1 MFRHADVIKR
11 IKVGDDVLR
20 IKHQASRIARVVAIA
35 VAGLSI
41 HHGAIAADAW
51 PAKPIKVIVPYT
63 PGGSTDTVSRVVF
76 ERFRKAWASRS
87 SSRTSR
93 APTARWA
100 SAWWPVRRP
109 MATPSCPVLAAYS
122 ANMSLYSKLSYKPT
136 DLAPVA
142 EMAELPLFL
151 FSSKKLPVKTVAEL
165 VDYGKKHPDTL
176 TFGSSGIGS
185 SAHLTGERLAMES
198 KVKMTHIPY
207 NGSAPILPALVSGEI
222 SMAFDPLLVPMPHV
236 KSGKINVLAVASA
249 KRWPSEPNI
258 PTMEESGFPGFVMS
272 SWTGLLAP
280 AGTPQPIIDRMAKE
294 IAAATRN
301 PDVTKKLTELGFIP
315 VGGTP
320 EEFRKLIE
328 RDTSRYGQIVKA
340 GKITLD

>member
-1 MFRHADVIKR
+1 MKSS
-11 IKVGDDVLR
+11 
-20 IKHQASRIARVVAIA
+20 IKHRVARSARSIAIA
-35 VAGLSI
+35 VAGVAAAHTAPTAL
-41 HHGAIAADAW
+41 AADAW

-76 ERFRKAWASRS
+76 EQVSQRLGQPIIIENKPGANSTLGVGVAARS
-87 SSRTSR
+87 
-93 APTARWA
+93 APDGYTFV
-100 SAWWPVRRP
+100 S
-109 MATPSCPVLAAYS
+109 VLAAYS
-122 ANMSLYSKLSYKPT
+122 ANMSLYSKLSYKPA
-136 DLAPVA
+136 DLVPVA

-151 FSSKKLPVKTVAEL
+151 FASKKVPAKTVAEL

-176 TFGSSGIGS
+176 TFGSSGVGS

-198 KVKMTHIPY
+198 KLKLTHVPY
-207 NGSAPILPALVSGEI
+207 NGSAPILPALASGEV
-222 SMAFDPLLVPMPHV
+222 SVAFDPLLVPMPHV

-249 KRWPSEPNI
+249 KRWPGEPNI
-258 PTMEESGFPGFVMS
+258 PTMEEAGFPGFVMS

-280 AGTPQPIIDRMAKE
+280 AGTPQPIVARMARE
-294 IAAATRN
+294 IAAATRS
-301 PDVTKKLTELGFIP
+301 PEVTKKLTDLGFVP

-328 RDTSRYGQIVKA
+328 RDTRRYAEIVKA

>member
-1 MFRHADVIKR
+1 MSLSFKNRAPR
-11 IKVGDDVLR
+11 
-20 IKHQASRIARVVAIA
+20 AARLIA
-35 VAGLSI
+35 VTIAGL
-41 HHGAIAADAW
+41 IAGHTAVAAEAW

-76 ERFRKAWASRS
+76 ESVSKKLGQPIIIENKPGANSTLGVGVAARS
-87 SSRTSR
+87 
-93 APTARWA
+93 
-100 SAWWPVRRP
+100 
-109 MATPSCPVLAAYS
+109 TPDGYTFVSVLAAYS
-122 ANMSLYSKLSYKPT
+122 ANMSLYSKLSYKPA
-136 DLAPVA
+136 DLVPVA

-176 TFGSSGIGS
+176 TFGSSGVGS

-198 KVKMTHIPY
+198 KLRMTHIPY
-207 NGSAPILPALVSGEI
+207 NGSAPILPALVAGEV
-222 SMAFDPLLVPMPHV
+222 SVAFDPLLVPMPHV

-249 KRWPSEPNI
+249 KRWPGEPNI
-258 PTMEESGFPGFVMS
+258 PTMEEAGFPGFVMS

-280 AGTPQPIIDRMAKE
+280 AGTPQPIVARMARE
-294 IAAATRN
+294 IAAATRS
-301 PDVTKKLTELGFIP
+301 PEVAKKLTELGFVP

-320 EEFRKLIE
+320 DEFRKLIE
-328 RDTSRYGQIVKA
+328 RDTARYAEIVKA

>member
-1 MFRHADVIKR
+1 MSLIFKNRAPR
-11 IKVGDDVLR
+11 
-20 IKHQASRIARVVAIA
+20 AARLMAVAIA
-35 VAGLSI
+35 GLIAGHTAVA
-41 HHGAIAADAW
+41 AEAW

-76 ERFRKAWASRS
+76 ESVSKKLGQPIIIENKPGANS
-87 SSRTSR
+87 TLGVGI
-93 APTARWA
+93 TAR
-100 SAWWPVRRP
+100 S
-109 MATPSCPVLAAYS
+109 TPDGYTFVSVLAAYS

-136 DLAPVA
+136 DLVPVA

-176 TFGSSGIGS
+176 TFGSSGVGS

-198 KVKMTHIPY
+198 KLRMTHIPY
-207 NGSAPILPALVSGEI
+207 NGSAPILPALVAGEV
-222 SMAFDPLLVPMPHV
+222 SVAFDPLLVPMPHV

-249 KRWPSEPNI
+249 KRWPGEPNI
-258 PTMEESGFPGFVMS
+258 PTMEEAGFPGFVMS

-280 AGTPQPIIDRMAKE
+280 AGTPQPIVARMARE
-294 IAAATRN
+294 IAAATRS
-301 PDVTKKLTELGFIP
+301 PEVAKKLTELGFVP

-320 EEFRKLIE
+320 DEFRKLIE
-328 RDTSRYGQIVKA
+328 RDTARYAEIVKA

>member
-1 MFRHADVIKR
+1 LKSS
-11 IKVGDDVLR
+11 
-20 IKHQASRIARVVAIA
+20 IKHRVARSARSIAIT
-35 VAGLSI
+35 VAGVAAAHTAPTAL
-41 HHGAIAADAW
+41 AADAW

-76 ERFRKAWASRS
+76 EQVSQRLGQPIIIENKPGANSTLGVGVAARS
-87 SSRTSR
+87 
-93 APTARWA
+93 APDGYTFV
-100 SAWWPVRRP
+100 S
-109 MATPSCPVLAAYS
+109 VLAAYS
-122 ANMSLYSKLSYKPT
+122 ANMSLYSKLSYKPA
-136 DLAPVA
+136 DLVPVA

-151 FSSKKLPVKTVAEL
+151 FASKKVPARTVAEL

-176 TFGSSGIGS
+176 TFGSSGVGS

-198 KVKMTHIPY
+198 KLKLTHVPY
-207 NGSAPILPALVSGEI
+207 NGSAPILPALVSGEV
-222 SMAFDPLLVPMPHV
+222 SVAFDPLLVPMPHV

-249 KRWPSEPNI
+249 KRWPGEPNI
-258 PTMEESGFPGFVMS
+258 PTMEEAGFPGFVMS

-280 AGTPQPIIDRMAKE
+280 AGTPQPIVARMARE
-294 IAAATRN
+294 IAAATRS
-301 PDVTKKLTELGFIP
+301 PEVTKKLTDLGFVP

-328 RDTSRYGQIVKA
+328 RDTRRYAEIVKA

>member
-1 MFRHADVIKR
+1 MSLSFKNRAPR
-11 IKVGDDVLR
+11 
-20 IKHQASRIARVVAIA
+20 AARLIA
-35 VAGLSI
+35 VTIAGL
-41 HHGAIAADAW
+41 IAGHTAVAAEAW

-76 ERFRKAWASRS
+76 ESVSKKLGQPIIIENKPGANSTLGVGVAARS
-87 SSRTSR
+87 
-93 APTARWA
+93 
-100 SAWWPVRRP
+100 
-109 MATPSCPVLAAYS
+109 TPDGYTFVSVLAAYS
-122 ANMSLYSKLSYKPT
+122 ANMSLYSKLSYKPA
-136 DLAPVA
+136 DLVPVA

-176 TFGSSGIGS
+176 TFGSSGVGS

-198 KVKMTHIPY
+198 KLRMTHIPY
-207 NGSAPILPALVSGEI
+207 NGSAPILPALVAGEV
-222 SMAFDPLLVPMPHV
+222 SVAFDPLLVPMPHV

-249 KRWPSEPNI
+249 KRWPGEPNI
-258 PTMEESGFPGFVMS
+258 PTMEEAGFPGFVMS

-280 AGTPQPIIDRMAKE
+280 AGTPQPIVARMAKE
-294 IAAATRN
+294 IAAATRS
-301 PDVTKKLTELGFIP
+301 PEVAKKLTELGFVP

-320 EEFRKLIE
+320 DEFRKLIE
-328 RDTSRYGQIVKA
+328 RDTARYAEIVKA

>member
-1 MFRHADVIKR
+1 MKSS
-11 IKVGDDVLR
+11 
-20 IKHQASRIARVVAIA
+20 IKHRVARSARSIAIA
-35 VAGLSI
+35 VAGVAAAHTAPTAL
-41 HHGAIAADAW
+41 AADAW

-76 ERFRKAWASRS
+76 EQVSQRLGQPIIIENKPGANSTLGVGVAARS
-87 SSRTSR
+87 
-93 APTARWA
+93 APDGYTFV
-100 SAWWPVRRP
+100 S
-109 MATPSCPVLAAYS
+109 VLAAYS
-122 ANMSLYSKLSYKPT
+122 ANMSLYSKLSYKPA
-136 DLAPVA
+136 DLVPVA

-151 FSSKKLPVKTVAEL
+151 FASKKVPARTVAEL

-176 TFGSSGIGS
+176 TFGSSGVGS

-198 KVKMTHIPY
+198 KLKLTHVPY
-207 NGSAPILPALVSGEI
+207 NGSAPILPALVSGEV
-222 SMAFDPLLVPMPHV
+222 SVAFDPLLVPMPHV

-249 KRWPSEPNI
+249 KRWPGEPNI
-258 PTMEESGFPGFVMS
+258 PTMEEAGFPGFVMS

-280 AGTPQPIIDRMAKE
+280 AGTPQPIVARMARE
-294 IAAATRN
+294 IAAATRS
-301 PDVTKKLTELGFIP
+301 PEVTKKLTDLGFVP

-328 RDTSRYGQIVKA
+328 RDTRRYAEIVKA

>member
-1 MFRHADVIKR
+1 MKSS
-11 IKVGDDVLR
+11 
-20 IKHQASRIARVVAIA
+20 IKHRVARSARSLAIA
-35 VAGLSI
+35 VAGVAAVHTAPTAL
-41 HHGAIAADAW
+41 AADAW

-76 ERFRKAWASRS
+76 EQVSQRLGQPIIIENKPGANSTLGVGVAARS
-87 SSRTSR
+87 
-93 APTARWA
+93 APDGYTFV
-100 SAWWPVRRP
+100 S
-109 MATPSCPVLAAYS
+109 VLAAYS
-122 ANMSLYSKLSYKPT
+122 ANMSLYSKLSYKPA
-136 DLAPVA
+136 DLVPVA

-151 FSSKKLPVKTVAEL
+151 FASKKVPARTVAEL

-176 TFGSSGIGS
+176 TFGSSGVGS

-198 KVKMTHIPY
+198 KLKLTHVPY
-207 NGSAPILPALVSGEI
+207 NGSAPILPALVSGEV
-222 SMAFDPLLVPMPHV
+222 SVAFDPLLVPMPHV

-249 KRWPSEPNI
+249 KRWPGEPNI
-258 PTMEESGFPGFVMS
+258 PTMEEAGFPGFVMS

-280 AGTPQPIIDRMAKE
+280 AGTPQPIVARMARE
-294 IAAATRN
+294 IAAATRS
-301 PDVTKKLTELGFIP
+301 PEVTKKLTDLGFVP

-328 RDTSRYGQIVKA
+328 RDTRRYAEIVKA

>member
-1 MFRHADVIKR
+1 MKSS
-11 IKVGDDVLR
+11 
-20 IKHQASRIARVVAIA
+20 IKHRVARSARSIAIA
-35 VAGLSI
+35 VAGVAAAHTAPTAL
-41 HHGAIAADAW
+41 AADAS

-76 ERFRKAWASRS
+76 EQVSQRLGQPIIIENKPGANSTLGVGVAARS
-87 SSRTSR
+87 
-93 APTARWA
+93 APDGYTFV
-100 SAWWPVRRP
+100 S
-109 MATPSCPVLAAYS
+109 VLAAYS
-122 ANMSLYSKLSYKPT
+122 ANMSLYSKLSYKPA
-136 DLAPVA
+136 DLVPVA

-151 FSSKKLPVKTVAEL
+151 FASKKVPARTVAEL

-176 TFGSSGIGS
+176 TFGSSGVGS

-198 KVKMTHIPY
+198 KLKLTHVPY
-207 NGSAPILPALVSGEI
+207 NGSAPILPALVSGEV
-222 SMAFDPLLVPMPHV
+222 SVAFDPLLVPMPHV

-249 KRWPSEPNI
+249 KRWPGEPNI
-258 PTMEESGFPGFVMS
+258 PTMEEAGFPGFVMS

-280 AGTPQPIIDRMAKE
+280 AGTPQPIVARMARE
-294 IAAATRN
+294 IAAATRS
-301 PDVTKKLTELGFIP
+301 PEVTKKLTDLGFVP

-328 RDTSRYGQIVKA
+328 RDTRRYAEIVKA